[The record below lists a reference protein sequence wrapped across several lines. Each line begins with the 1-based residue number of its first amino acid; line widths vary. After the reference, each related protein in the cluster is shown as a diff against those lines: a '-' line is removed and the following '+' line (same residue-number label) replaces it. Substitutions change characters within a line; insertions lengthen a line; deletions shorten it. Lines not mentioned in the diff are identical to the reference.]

1 MFGIGYIY
9 LSFRPK
15 HRSCSGTIDS
25 AGIPAKKRFPR
36 REWIQRMH
44 GATFTILKILYVVI
58 YKRWNGTLFLFY
70 SPWWWDVRCDWRVWI
85 FMISSQTTRAL
96 VVSSQ
101 RFYNDLKLI
110 WKKKNRHHPN
120 IYRWP
125 DSNRMKTVKNITMLE
140 RKAPHPPRYGLERTK
155 RPKTITSLIIY

>member
-1 MFGIGYIY
+1 
-9 LSFRPK
+9 
-15 HRSCSGTIDS
+15 
-25 AGIPAKKRFPR
+25 
-36 REWIQRMH
+36 MH

-140 RKAPHPPRYGLERTK
+140 RKAPHPPQV
-155 RPKTITSLIIY
+155 RPRAYETSQDYHILHNLLTLKEMILIFVLSLSKWPYLMIWKI